1 MTNYGIKSIA
11 QTVNGPIKKKEIG
24 FTLMHEHIFCDL
36 RKPENRIN
44 FLNKQEEIR
53 IDNRF
58 EINYYQNDNQQNLI
72 LDEYEKAVDELNFFR
87 EFGGNTIVEL
97 STIGLNPEP
106 KKLSKISQETGVN
119 IIIGTGHYTDDY
131 LDEYSLNSD
140 VEDLRK
146 LMFQHLQ
153 DGFEGTNI
161 RAGLIGE
168 IGCSWHLKES
178 EKKSLQAALEIQ
190 NDIGVTIS
198 IHPGRNKDSP
208 EEIVNFIENFKVNP
222 EKIIICHIDRTLNNL
237 EDILFFLNKGYVLEW
252 DFFGIE
258 TSKYWFGEFDLPTDY
273 MRLDLI
279 FELIK
284 RGFINQITI
293 SHDICIKTRL
303 KCYGGHGYS
312 HINKHVVPLMLERGW
327 TEKDIEQILV
337 NNPANLLCYL
347 N

>member
-1 MTNYGIKSIA
+1 M
-11 QTVNGPIKKKEIG
+11 
-24 FTLMHEHIFCDL
+24 
-36 RKPENRIN
+36 
-44 FLNKQEEIR
+44 
-53 IDNRF
+53 
-58 EINYYQNDNQQNLI
+58 
-72 LDEYEKAVDELNFFR
+72 
-87 EFGGNTIVEL
+87 
-97 STIGLNPEP
+97 
-106 KKLSKISQETGVN
+106 
-119 IIIGTGHYTDDY
+119 
-131 LDEYSLNSD
+131 
-140 VEDLRK
+140 

-153 DGFEGTNI
+153 DGFEDTNI

-208 EEIVNFIENFKVNP
+208 EEIVNFIENFKANP

-258 TSKYWFGEFDLPTDY
+258 TSKYWFGKFDLPTDY

-284 RGFINQITI
+284 RGFKNQITI

-303 KCYGGHGYS
+303 KSYGGHGYS
-312 HINKHVVPLMLERGW
+312 HINKHVIPLMLERGW